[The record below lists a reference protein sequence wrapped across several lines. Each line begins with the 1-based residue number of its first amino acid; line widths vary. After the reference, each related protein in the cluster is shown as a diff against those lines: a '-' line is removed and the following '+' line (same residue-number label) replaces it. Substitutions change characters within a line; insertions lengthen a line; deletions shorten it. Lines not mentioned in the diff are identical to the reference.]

1 MGLVLLRYGEVAL
14 KGRNRHLWIR
24 RLRRNIRACLV
35 QNDLEGTVRSAGQ
48 RIYVD
53 TPTPEEA
60 LEHLPRVFGL
70 VSLSPVTVTDF
81 DLEAITA
88 EALRH
93 AGEAGLDASRTFRV
107 QARRA
112 NKAFPLNS
120 PQINQHVGAAIVQRF
135 VAPVDLSRD
144 ADVTIGIEISDQ
156 VMLYH
161 RIIPAHGGLPLGV
174 EGRVVALISGGIDS
188 PVAAWLLM
196 KRGCTVIPVH
206 LSQSEVETNKAL
218 DNIEQ
223 LRRYS
228 YGWEIR
234 PTILDHATLMEPV
247 IQGLQSLG
255 EERWTCVLCKRAIL
269 RAACELAE
277 QYRAQAVVM
286 GDSLGQVASQS
297 LPNMEVISYGMP
309 KPILRP
315 LIGLDK
321 AEIVDLAREIG
332 TFDISTRDSAPCPF
346 LPESPITR
354 GTIRQ
359 LLRIEAALAGTKE
372 EP

>member
-1 MGLVLLRYGEVAL
+1 MGLILLRYGEVAL
-14 KGRNRHLWIR
+14 KGRNRHLWLR
-24 RLRRNIRACLV
+24 RLRRNIRACLE
-35 QNDLEGTVRSAGQ
+35 QTGLEGTVQSMGQ
-48 RIYVD
+48 RVYVD
-53 TPTPEEA
+53 TPTPDAA
-60 LEHLPRVFGL
+60 LEPLQRVFGL
-70 VSLSPVTVTDF
+70 VSLSPVAVTAL
-81 DLEAITA
+81 DLDAITA
-88 EALRH
+88 EALRQ
-93 AGEAGLDASRTFRV
+93 AQEAGLDSSCSFRV

-120 PQINQHVGAAIVQRF
+120 TQVNWHVGAA
-135 VAPVDLSRD
+135 VARQFGASVDLSRN
-144 ADVTIGIEISDQ
+144 ADVTIGIEISDRA
-156 VMLYH
+156 MLFH

-206 LSQSEVETNKAL
+206 FDQSETETQKAL
-218 DNIEQ
+218 DNVDQ

-228 YGWEIR
+228 YGWELR
-234 PTILDHATLMEPV
+234 PSILDHAALLEPV
-247 IQGLQSLG
+247 IQGLRRSG

-269 RAACELAE
+269 RAACEVAE
-277 QYRAQAVVM
+277 QYHAHAVVM

-315 LIGLDK
+315 LIGMDK
-321 AEIVDLAREIG
+321 TEIIELAREIG

-346 LPESPITR
+346 LPEHPITR
-354 GTIRQ
+354 GTIEHLIR
-359 LLRIEAALAGTKE
+359 LEAALACEKE
-372 EP
+372 RS

>member
-1 MGLVLLRYGEVAL
+1 MGLILLRYGEVAL
-14 KGRNRHLWIR
+14 KGRNRHIWLR
-24 RLRRNIRACLV
+24 RLRRNIRACLERTG
-35 QNDLEGTVRSAGQ
+35 LEGTVSSAGQ

-53 TPTPEEA
+53 TPTPEAA
-60 LEHLPRVFGL
+60 LEPLRRVFGL
-70 VSLSPVTVTDF
+70 VSLSPVTVTAL

-88 EALRH
+88 EALHH
-93 AGEAGLDASRTFRV
+93 AEEAGLDPSRSFRI

-120 PQINQHVGAAIVQRF
+120 PQINQHVGAAMVRRF
-135 VAPVDLSRD
+135 GASVDLSRD
-144 ADVTIGIEISDQ
+144 VDITIGIEITDRA
-156 VMLYH
+156 MLFH
-161 RIIPAHGGLPLGV
+161 RIIPAFGGLPLGV

-196 KRGCTVIPVH
+196 KRGCSVIPVH
-206 LSQSEVETNKAL
+206 LSQSETETRKAL

-228 YGWEIR
+228 YGWELR
-234 PTILDHATLMEPV
+234 PSVLDHGALLDPV
-247 IQGLQSLG
+247 IQGLQRLG

-269 RAACELAE
+269 RAACDIAY

-315 LIGLDK
+315 LIGMDK
-321 AEIVDLAREIG
+321 TEIIDLAREIG
-332 TFDISTRDSAPCPF
+332 TFDISTRDSAPCTF

-354 GTIRQ
+354 GTIQQ
-359 LLRIEAALAGTKE
+359 LARLEIALAREKE
-372 EP
+372 ES